1 MAEFTVE
8 LVAVDRK
15 LWSGQATMV
24 TAETTDGELGVL
36 PGHQP
41 LLGQLL
47 DNGVVTITGANGD
60 RVVFGVQGGFLS
72 VSKEKV
78 TVLADWAITSE
89 DWDSSTVEEY
99 ENSDDEYVRA
109 HGITARRAQ
118 RRAELI

>member
-78 TVLADWAITSE
+78 TVLADWAIISE
-89 DWDSSTVEEY
+89 EWDSSTVEEY
-99 ENSDDEYVRA
+99 ETSDDEYVRA

>member
-60 RVVFGVQGGFLS
+60 RVVFGVQSGFLS

-89 DWDSSTVEEY
+89 EWDSSTVEEY

>member
-89 DWDSSTVEEY
+89 EWDSSTVEEC
-99 ENSDDEYVRA
+99 ETSDDEYVRA

>member
-41 LLGQLL
+41 LLGELL
-47 DNGVVTITGANGD
+47 DNGVVTITGSNGE

-72 VSKEKV
+72 VSKDKV
-78 TVLADWAITSE
+78 TVLADWAITSDE
-89 DWDSSTVEEY
+89 LDSSVIEEY
-99 ENSDDEYVRA
+99 EDSDDEYVRA
-109 HGITARRAQ
+109 HGATARRAQ
-118 RRAELI
+118 RRIEMI

>member
-89 DWDSSTVEEY
+89 EWDSSTVEEY
-99 ENSDDEYVRA
+99 ETSDDEYVHA

>member
-41 LLGQLL
+41 LLGELL
-47 DNGVVTITGANGD
+47 DNGVVTITGSNGE

-78 TVLADWAITSE
+78 TVLADWAITSDE
-89 DWDSSTVEEY
+89 LDPSVIEEY
-99 ENSDDEYVRA
+99 EASDDEYVRA
-109 HGITARRAQ
+109 HGATARRAQ
-118 RRAELI
+118 RRMEMI

>member
-47 DNGVVTITGANGD
+47 DNGVVTITTDNGN

-72 VSKEKV
+72 VSKEIV

-89 DWDSSTVEEY
+89 ELNSSVIEEF

-109 HGITARRAQ
+109 HGVTARRAQ
-118 RRAELI
+118 RRAELV

>member
-89 DWDSSTVEEY
+89 EWDSSTVEEY
-99 ENSDDEYVRA
+99 ETSDDEYVRA

>member
-89 DWDSSTVEEY
+89 EWDSSTVEEY
-99 ENSDDEYVRA
+99 ETSDDEYVRA

-118 RRAELI
+118 PRAELI

>member
-89 DWDSSTVEEY
+89 EWDSSTVEEY